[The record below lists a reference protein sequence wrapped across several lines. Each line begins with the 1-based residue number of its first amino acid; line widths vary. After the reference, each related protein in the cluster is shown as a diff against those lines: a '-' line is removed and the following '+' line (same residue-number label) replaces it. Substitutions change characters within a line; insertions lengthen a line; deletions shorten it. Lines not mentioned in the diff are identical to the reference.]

1 MVPLK
6 VSVAETWLKL
16 LEFSLA
22 SLVKFASDV
31 DWGVVTGFRRG
42 VGGARRRC
50 WLGDRGIPKT
60 RWKRAIKLCGKYG
73 SKVYDHGGDD
83 DDDDVDVVPNLC
95 YQKPVFS
102 CTVQYIYNHQR
113 EHVHGW
119 NDSLM
124 HRCGGLEQNPCGSR
138 VAKAWSERW
147 VTWIARQWDEK
158 RYGQTTQFAKGTLK
172 TQ

>member
-113 EHVHGW
+113 EH
-119 NDSLM
+119 
-124 HRCGGLEQNPCGSR
+124 RCGGLEQNPCGSR